1 MAIFMKAMKV
11 VKGLVK
17 KKGKGKGKGKGKVS
31 RLGKLAMK
39 LKAGKVNKGKKVNFP
54 IPNEF
59 KINATESP
67 EL

>member
-17 KKGKGKGKGKGKVS
+17 KKGKGKGKGKAS
-31 RLGKLAMK
+31 RLGKLAMQ
-39 LKAGKVNKGKKVNFP
+39 LKARKATKGKTVNFP
-54 IPNEF
+54 ISNEF